1 MEYIRSKKYF
11 TPDLQTK
18 IMGPNPIKL
27 QEELLQNHKIP
38 SGSYV
43 CDLGSGQGLTSVFLA
58 KEYGFVVFAV
68 QRAGDGLAGTELVC
82 VGIFCGGDFLFCA
95 V

>member
-43 CDLGSGQGLTSVFLA
+43 CDLGSGQG
-58 KEYGFVVFAV
+58 
-68 QRAGDGLAGTELVC
+68 
-82 VGIFCGGDFLFCA
+82 
-95 V
+95 

>member
-1 MEYIRSKKYF
+1 MVRMAAFDYTVSRRRFIEA
-11 TPDLQTK
+11 
-18 IMGPNPIKL
+18 MGL
-27 QEELLQNHKIP
+27 VAGAGVFDH
-38 SGSYV
+38 
-43 CDLGSGQGLTSVFLA
+43 DLGGVFWKIDLCVLC
-58 KEYGFVVFAV
+58 GFVVFAV